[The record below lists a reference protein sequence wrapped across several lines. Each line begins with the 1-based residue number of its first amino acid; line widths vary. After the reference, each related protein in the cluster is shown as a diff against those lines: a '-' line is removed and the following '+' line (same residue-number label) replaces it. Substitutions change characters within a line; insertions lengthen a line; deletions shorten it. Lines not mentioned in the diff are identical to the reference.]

1 MFKGMLVLFWQYLKS
16 KQRRGLLAVLMIFM
30 SVVMVHCVSRTKH
43 PVVLG
48 PAILYQ
54 GSHLVIPENS
64 ALRSAIRVE
73 PVHLQTIVTNVIVPA
88 TIQAIPANMVS
99 VLPPLSGQITK
110 IFKIIGEPVA
120 VGEPLFSVVSP
131 DLAQAFA
138 TKTSAEAAY
147 TLAEKNLKR
156 QRELAHYE
164 INAMRDLEQAE
175 SDMQQADAELRRSNA
190 LLQALHIDPAD
201 RDVLGNL
208 LIRSPINGVVTAVSG
223 GGGMYWSDL
232 TSPVITVADLST
244 VYAVA
249 SAQEHDLPDFFLGQE
264 AQVIFER
271 PDKVFEAPVE
281 FIEPILNAETRTVNV
296 GLTLKSLEGSLRPNM
311 FARMKFKR
319 KPRQRIVLPMTA
331 VIQRGFDST
340 VFVEVAPWQF
350 EPRVVTVGL
359 QLDDRIEIE
368 SGLADQERVAMTG
381 GIILND

>member
-1 MFKGMLVLFWQYLKS
+1 MLKGMLVLFWQYLKS
-16 KQRRGLLAVLMIFM
+16 KQRRWVLAVLMIFM

-43 PVVLG
+43 PAVLG

-54 GSHLVIPENS
+54 GSRLVIPENS
-64 ALRSAIRVE
+64 ALRSVIHVE
-73 PVHLQTIVTNVIVPA
+73 PVHLQTIVTSVIVPA
-88 TIQAIPANMVS
+88 TVQAIPANMVS

-120 VGEPLFSVVSP
+120 MGEPLFSVVSP

-138 TKTSAEAAY
+138 TKTFAEAGY

-164 INAMRDLEQAE
+164 INAIRDLEQAE

-190 LLQALHIDPAD
+190 LLQALHIDPSD

-223 GGGMYWSDL
+223 GVGMYWSDL

-249 SAQEHDLPDFFLGQE
+249 SAQEHDLSDFFLGQE
-264 AQVIFER
+264 AQVIFDR

-296 GLTLKSLEGSLRPNM
+296 GLTLKSLEGNLRPNM

-368 SGLADQERVAMTG
+368 SGLADEERVAMTG